1 MKIIISPTCN
11 NSPKNQQLLDLTIG
25 FSDYNLEAIEEFL
38 DENIQWTLLGE
49 SPIVGRDFFLEEL
62 NKHSENPAIQIT
74 IHHAIT
80 HGKSGAVNGE
90 MVMKDGNRF
99 AFADFYEFT
108 SASAKKVAEIKSYIV
123 AL

>member
-11 NSPKNQQLLDLTIG
+11 NSPKNQHLLDLTIS
-25 FSDYNLEAIEEFL
+25 FAAKHFEAIEEFL
-38 DENIQWTLLGE
+38 DENIQWTIMGE
-49 SPIVGRDFFLEEL
+49 YPIVGLENIQEL
-62 NKHSENPAIQIT
+62 LMLNSENPVTIIQ

-90 MVMKDGNRF
+90 ISLRDGNRF

-108 SASAKKVAEIKSYIV
+108 SASAKKVAEIESYIV